1 MDELSSGMYGECFPS
16 SISHFK
22 SFSELTTCRTPW
34 LPFISAINK
43 KENYI
48 TFSKGSV
55 NQKIKSNSLNF
66 SLSFCLIFQIF

>member
-34 LPFISAINK
+34 LPFISAITK
-43 KENYI
+43 K
-48 TFSKGSV
+48 
-55 NQKIKSNSLNF
+55 KIISRLAKVV
-66 SLSFCLIFQIF
+66 